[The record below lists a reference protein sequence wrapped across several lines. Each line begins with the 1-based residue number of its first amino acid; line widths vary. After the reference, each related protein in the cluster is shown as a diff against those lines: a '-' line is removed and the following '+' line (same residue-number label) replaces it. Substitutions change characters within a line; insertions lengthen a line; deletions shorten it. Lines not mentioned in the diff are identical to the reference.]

1 VIMNQNSKEIFED
14 SRETIVMYYIY
25 LHLGYFYSQLSK
37 YEDLS
42 CKSRNIWIDFG
53 TNKYLLRENIIKR
66 SLADVYKKSQSPDVF
81 SHLILNNSIRGITM
95 SLREALEDKEIKKLF
110 LEQIFR
116 NDKEVYDT
124 FDGVVRFIRNIFS
137 HNIRDRI
144 ELREKDY
151 EKQRDYLRNKE
162 KSTLNFFFD
171 YAISP
176 IPIIRENY
184 TVKIDIDFNQIKDG
198 VVNTDIISEY
208 QTLLFIELCYNCME
222 YLKDKWAEPSPN
234 TA

>member
-1 VIMNQNSKEIFED
+1 MKQNSKKIFED
-14 SRETIVMYYIY
+14 SRETIVVYYTY
-25 LHLGYFYSQLSK
+25 LHLGYFYSLLSK
-37 YEDLS
+37 HENLS
-42 CKSRNIWIDFG
+42 GKSKNIRIDFG
-53 TNKYLLRENIIKR
+53 TNKYFLRKDIIEW
-66 SLADVYKKSQSPDVF
+66 SLADIFNKAQSPDVF

-110 LEQIFR
+110 LEHIFR
-116 NDKEVYDT
+116 NNGEAYDT
-124 FDGVVRFIRNIFS
+124 FDGIVRFIRNTFS

-151 EKQRDYLRNKE
+151 EKQRDYLRKKQ

-171 YAISP
+171 YAKSL
-176 IPIIRENY
+176 IPITKENY

-198 VVNTDIISEY
+198 VVYTDIISEY

-222 YLKDKWAEPSPN
+222 YLKDKWVEPSPN

>member
-1 VIMNQNSKEIFED
+1 MNQNSKKIFED
-14 SRETIVMYYIY
+14 SRETIVMYYTY

-37 YEDLS
+37 HEDLS

-66 SLADVYKKSQSPDVF
+66 SLADMYKKSQSPDFF

-95 SLREALEDKEIKKLF
+95 ALFEALKDVEIKKLF
-110 LEQIFR
+110 LGYIFR
-116 NDKEVYDT
+116 NDEEAYNN
-124 FDGVVRFIRNIFS
+124 FEGLVRFIRNTFS

-144 ELREKDY
+144 ELRKKDY
-151 EKQRDYLRNKE
+151 GKQTDYLRKKG

-171 YAISP
+171 YTKSP
-176 IPIIRENY
+176 IPINRENY

-198 VVNTDIISEY
+198 VVYTHILSEY

-222 YLKDKWAEPSPN
+222 YLKDKLG
-234 TA
+234 